1 MSDVLVCK
9 DEHGC
14 HVRIDGQ
21 WWHNFS
27 PFNVRCLLTAS
38 GFPNATAI
46 VRDAPHLQHFDL
58 DYDGR
63 WKINGRHT
71 SDERVQ
77 VALERDGLD
86 DFAVETIMRIYRKCH
101 EIERSCDVRQ
111 GTLARQRESLRLQD
125 QQSAVR

>member
-1 MSDVLVCK
+1 MSDVLVYK

-21 WWHNFS
+21 WRRGFS
-27 PFNVRCLLTAS
+27 PFKVRCLLMAS
-38 GFPNATAI
+38 GVPNATAI
-46 VRDAPHLQHFDL
+46 VRDAPRLWDFDL

-77 VALERDGLD
+77 AALQRDGLD
-86 DFAVETIMRIYRKCH
+86 DFAVETVMRIYQKCF
-101 EIERSCDVRQ
+101 EIERSCDVRERNR
-111 GTLARQRESLRLQD
+111 AQRRASR
-125 QQSAVR
+125 S

>member
-1 MSDVLVCK
+1 MTDALVYK

-14 HVRIDGQ
+14 HVRINGC

-27 PFNVRCLLTAS
+27 PFKVRCLLTAS

-77 VALERDGLD
+77 AALQRDGLD
-86 DFAVETIMRIYRKCH
+86 AFAIETVMRIYQKCY
-101 EIERSCDVRQ
+101 EIERRFNARERA
-111 GTLARQRESLRLQD
+111 LARR
-125 QQSAVR
+125 